1 MIHVL
6 LRIAVWVLVLG
17 IGYLVFGPQLF
28 DSSPNSNPFESS
40 SEIYLPP
47 AKTERQIEYE
57 KTMKGRGLEPEELA
71 EYSALSRNREANF
84 WQREGVSVEEA
95 LSGIQRQ
102 RKQRLVT
109 ILEQRGMSMDE
120 SAIFLMVVERDHP
133 GLLSDQD

>member
-71 EYSALSRNREANF
+71 EYLALSRHRETNF

-133 GLLSDQD
+133 GLLIDQD

>member
-17 IGYLVFGPQLF
+17 IAYLVFGPQLF
-28 DSSPNSNPFESS
+28 DSSPNNNPFENS

-57 KTMKGRGLEPEELA
+57 KTLKEGGLEPEDLA
-71 EYSALSRNREANF
+71 DYQALSRHREANF
-84 WQREGVSVEEA
+84 WQQEGVSVEEA
-95 LSGIQRQ
+95 LSGIKRQ
-102 RKQRLVT
+102 RKQRLIE
-109 ILEQRGMSMDE
+109 ILEQRGMSRDE